1 VDHQAVVG
9 ALKSLEATKFLS
21 IEQKTQQAWQLTPE
35 GQEYATGGTLE
46 FRIYQDVPADDGVLK
61 TVLEDKYGKNFSIGF
76 SYCMKRKWLIFNKDS
91 GKVTRAAQKVE
102 DEHGLKLKLLQSG
115 KELPETD
122 HTELASRKLVEK
134 KVFVYFLASK
144 GPNFS
149 LEIREEF
156 ADISAEMLKRR
167 DFESLYFKPFNQDSL
182 GKEITC
188 GALHPLLKV
197 RSTFREILLELGFEE
212 MPTNNFVEN
221 SFWNFDSLF
230 VPQQHPARDQQDTF
244 FLKEPSHSQLHNQAY
259 SERVKEMHE
268 VGGHGSIGWRY
279 NYSVQE
285 SQRNIFRTHTTCVSS
300 KMLAKMAEEG
310 FRDAKYF
317 SIDRVFR
324 NETLDAT
331 HLAEFHQI
339 EGLVCGKD
347 LGLQHLMGIIKE
359 FFRKIGTSCV
369 T

>member
-1 VDHQAVVG
+1 MVG

-21 IEQKTQQAWQLTPE
+21 LEQKTHQAWQLTSE

-46 FRIYQDVPADDGVLK
+46 FRIYQDVLADGGVLK
-61 TVLEDKYGKNFSIGF
+61 TTLEDKYGKNFSIGF
-76 SYCMKRKWLIFNKDS
+76 AYCMKRKWLGFNKDT
-91 GKVTRAAQKVE
+91 GRVTRSAQKVE
-102 DEHGLKLKLLQSG
+102 DEHGVKLALLQSG
-115 KELPETD
+115 KELGETD
-122 HTELASRKLVEK
+122 HAELASRKLVEK
-134 KVFVYFLASK
+134 KVLVYFVASK

-149 LEIREEF
+149 LQIKEEF
-156 ADISAEMLKRR
+156 ADISADMLKRR
-167 DFESLYFKPFNQDSL
+167 DFEELQFKSFNQDSF
-182 GKEITC
+182 GKEIPC

-244 FLKEPSHSQLHNQAY
+244 FLKEPSHSELRNQAY

-268 VGGHGSIGWRY
+268 IGGHGSIGWRY

-359 FFRKIGTSCV
+359 FFRKIGKIWLTKVSP